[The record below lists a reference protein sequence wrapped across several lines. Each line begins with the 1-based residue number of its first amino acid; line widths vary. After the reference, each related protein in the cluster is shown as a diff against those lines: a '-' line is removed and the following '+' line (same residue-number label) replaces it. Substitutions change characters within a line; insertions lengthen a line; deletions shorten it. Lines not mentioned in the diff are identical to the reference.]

1 MKKRILLVSPFPPYI
16 GGVSVSVQRL
26 YDHLIYSG
34 YQPVKYNTQ
43 ISNKKYNLKSLKFLK
58 YFALPLYLMLHR
70 RFDVIHFHVSHLIPK
85 MYVSAWRR
93 FFSGKTRFVLTIHGE
108 INDAFI
114 SAAGRFALSG
124 FDRIICVKTGD
135 LMNMPAEYRKNTVEI
150 PAFIPPVINGDQ
162 KSEMPAGLM
171 DFLARDTFKMLL
183 NGFIIYND
191 KYQDL
196 YGFGDSIRL
205 LEGLLEK
212 GRRADLILIVIGS
225 DYSKVNKD
233 YLDELKRYV
242 SERHLEKNVFWIEAV
257 SMELWPLLKKV
268 NLLLRPTKSD
278 GDALSIR
285 ESLFLKIPVISSDVV
300 PRPAGTITYK
310 LNSREDFLDK
320 TISLMDHY
328 QDFVSSMDSYTINF
342 AHKII
347 EQYETK

>member
-1 MKKRILLVSPFPPYI
+1 MKKRVLLVSPFPPYI

-26 YDHLIYSG
+26 YDHLVSLG

-43 ISNKKYNLKSLKFLK
+43 ISKKKYNLKILKFLK
-58 YFALPLYLMLHR
+58 YLALPLYLLVNR
-70 RFDVIHFHVSHLIPK
+70 RFDVIHFHVSHIIPK

-114 SAAGRFALSG
+114 SSAGRFALSG

-135 LMNMPAEYRKNTVEI
+135 LLHMPTEYRKNTVEI
-150 PAFIPPVINGDQ
+150 PAFIPPVINGDLSRQ
-162 KSEMPAGLM
+162 MPEILVK
-171 DFLARDTFKMLL
+171 FLERDTFKLLL
-183 NGFIIYND
+183 NGFIIFNE
-191 KYQDL
+191 KYTDL
-196 YGFGDSIRL
+196 YGYADSIRL
-205 LEGLLEK
+205 LAELIQQGK
-212 GRRADLILIVIGS
+212 NADLILVVIGS
-225 DYSKVNKD
+225 DYSKSAKD
-233 YLDELKRYV
+233 YLDGLKRYV
-242 SERHLEKNVFWIEAV
+242 SEHELENNVCWIEGV

-268 NLLLRPTKSD
+268 HVLLRPTKSD

-285 ESLFLKIPVISSDVV
+285 ESLFLRIPVISSDVV
-300 PRPAGTITYK
+300 PRPDGTIVYK
-310 LNSREDFLDK
+310 LNSGKDLLEK

-328 QDFVSSMDSYTINF
+328 QEYVSSMDSNTINF